1 MRIPIAVWWV
11 ALCLPACDT
20 GCDGGGGSF
29 YSARLV
35 VGVEPQTIAR
45 EDLPAGAIELVV
57 RSANQAA
64 FPLVPAD
71 PEAATRIVVQ
81 SEFMLRDVR
90 QSSNSLGDS
99 EARIGE
105 MGVYIPLQTAERG
118 FYDDSVKLYMYETP
132 DRPITDTWRGSFEI
146 ELRSVDASTRVK
158 VDVAPFLNP
167 CDDRYDGPT
176 PSEYAPN
183 ARVDTALNS
192 SATCLDG
199 TACVPRGTLLDRDV
213 HSIVV
218 APFVISTRVQA
229 WCDYVYGY

>member
-11 ALCLPACDT
+11 ALCLPACDA
-20 GCDGGGGSF
+20 GCDGGGSF

-45 EDLPAGAIELVV
+45 ADLPAGATELVV
-57 RSANQAA
+57 RGANEAV
-64 FPLVPAD
+64 FPLVPANPD
-71 PEAATRIVVQ
+71 VSTRIAVQ
-81 SEFMLRDVR
+81 SEFMLVDVR
-90 QSSNSLGDS
+90 QASSSLGDN

-105 MGVYIPLQTAERG
+105 MGVYIPLRTFERG
-118 FYDDSVKLYMYETP
+118 FYDDSARLYLYE
-132 DRPITDTWRGSFEI
+132 DRSAPITDTWRGSFEV
-146 ELRSVDASTRVK
+146 ELRSADASTRVK

-167 CDDRYDGPT
+167 CDDQYDGPT

>member
-1 MRIPIAVWWV
+1 MRIPITVWL
-11 ALCLPACDT
+11 AACLPACDA
-20 GCDGGGGSF
+20 GCDGGGTF

-45 EDLPAGAIELVV
+45 EDLPAGATELVI
-57 RSANQAA
+57 RSANEVTL
-64 FPLVPAD
+64 PLVSAS
-71 PEAATRIVVQ
+71 PEVSTRIAVQ
-81 SEFMLRDVR
+81 SQFLLGDVR
-90 QSSNSLGDS
+90 QASNLGDS
-99 EARIGE
+99 EPRVGE
-105 MGVYIPLQTAERG
+105 MAAYVPLQTFDPGA
-118 FYDDSVKLYMYETP
+118 YDESVELFIYEEP
-132 DRPITDTWRGSFEI
+132 YFPITNTWRGSFEV

-158 VDVAPFLNP
+158 IDVAPFLNP
-167 CDDRYDGPT
+167 CDDQYAGPS

-183 ARVDTALNS
+183 ARIDTALNS
-192 SATCLDG
+192 TATCLDG